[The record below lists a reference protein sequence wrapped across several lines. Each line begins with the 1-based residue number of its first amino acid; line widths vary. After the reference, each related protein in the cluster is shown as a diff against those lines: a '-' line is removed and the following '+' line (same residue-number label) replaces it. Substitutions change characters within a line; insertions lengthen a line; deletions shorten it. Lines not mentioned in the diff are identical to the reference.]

1 MPVTDADRE
10 RAVRELSRHCGD
22 GRLTLDEL
30 EDRITDVYA
39 ATTEAELALAFR
51 ELPPFRLEPRDAIR
65 PETRGAAAAA
75 VPAHAPARRARPA
88 PAGGCGLVRM
98 DRPPVERL
106 LRLAWF
112 VGGIVAICNG
122 LFLLAMLLWF
132 VLPKLVLPHVRQR
145 DVLVARA

>member
-30 EDRITDVYA
+30 EDRITEVYA

-51 ELPPFRLEPRDAIR
+51 ELPPFRLSPSGPTR
-65 PETRGAAAAA
+65 PAHTPA
-75 VPAHAPARRARPA
+75 VPAADPSRRARPA
-88 PAGGCGLVRM
+88 AAGRCGVGGVQ
-98 DRPPVERL
+98 RPPIERVV
-106 LRLAWF
+106 RTAWF
-112 VGGIVAICNG
+112 VGGVIAICNG
-122 LFLLAMLLWF
+122 LFLLAMFLWF
-132 VLPKLVLPHVRQR
+132 VLPRLVLPHLRQH

>member
-1 MPVTDADRE
+1 MTDDDRE
-10 RAVRELSRHCGD
+10 RAVRELTRHCGE

-30 EDRITDVYA
+30 EDRIGEVYA

-51 ELPPFRLEPRDAIR
+51 ELPPFRLHPRHAT
-65 PETRGAAAAA
+65 PAAPAA
-75 VPAHAPARRARPA
+75 VPANAAARRARPA
-88 PAGGCGLVRM
+88 PAGGCRLVGM

-106 LRLAWF
+106 LRTVWF

-122 LFLLAMLLWF
+122 LFLLAALLWF